1 MIIVLVI
8 LLFSLCC
15 QGGWIF
21 QVRIKDSSL
30 ANAQTEYIKTV
41 DRDRLAREIQKEESE
56 YLYDPVYVVN
66 RISWLEY
73 ITGVYIEAE
82 DSDHA
87 NQTLSRLWWWSVQIN
102 CLEYLKVSYLIIMSL
117 NLFVGRCVLRSHG
130 KEGSRG

>member
-82 DSDHA
+82 DSDHT

-102 CLEYLKVSYLIIMSL
+102 CLGYLKVS
-117 NLFVGRCVLRSHG
+117 
-130 KEGSRG
+130 